1 MQISCQAAKLLTSPT
16 AKTYPPKTD
25 ASLKQ
30 FHQAVCDAN
39 IAAHHKLSLFY
50 YVLLDF
56 DLANGARSAS
66 ERFAMKAG
74 MPSNYKLV
82 MNGLW
87 HMDREEFEVR
97 PNAVDRRL
105 LALLT
110 TLLVCSRLRFPAEPR
125 IRFCRRYSHHTRPTR
140 PRRRLQPTAVLLLY
154 RAAHPQNQRFARAAV

>member
-1 MQISCQAAKLLTSPT
+1 MLTCSI

-25 ASLKQ
+25 AALKQ

-56 DLANGARSAS
+56 DLANGAQSAS
-66 ERFAMKAG
+66 ERFAMRAG

-97 PNAVDRRL
+97 RKAMESPASPIANAL
-105 LALLT
+105 
-110 TLLVCSRLRFPAEPR
+110 
-125 IRFCRRYSHHTRPTR
+125 
-140 PRRRLQPTAVLLLY
+140 
-154 RAAHPQNQRFARAAV
+154 